1 MDREE
6 MLDIFRV
13 DAEYEVN
20 ETMWSQIR
28 GEILGEAG
36 GESDSS
42 SDSGSDS
49 DDADDDSS
57 GSSSSDDDD
66 DGGGE
71 AKGGEGGAGGAGE
84 GGEGGEAAQQGF
96 GGSSEITDM
105 SGADLV
111 NLRRTIYLT
120 IMSSMDFEECGHKI
134 MKMGIPPGRENELV
148 RHPPSVISVI
158 SVIYHLSS
166 VICHL

>member
-1 MDREE
+1 
-6 MLDIFRV
+6 
-13 DAEYEVN
+13 
-20 ETMWSQIR
+20 MWSQIR

-36 GESDSS
+36 GDSDSS
-42 SDSGSDS
+42 SDADSDS

-57 GSSSSDDDD
+57 GSSSSDDED

-71 AKGGEGGAGGAGE
+71 AKGGEGGGE
-84 GGEGGEAAQQGF
+84 AEAAQQGF

-148 RHPPSVISVI
+148 RHPPPATRHLSY
-158 SVIYHLSS
+158 VIYRREGVEELTR
-166 VICHL
+166 